1 MRQGVKGAAVAA
13 AGLGVLAARRVV
25 TLARGQNGWPM
36 PASGGDDGAPRWHAV
51 TVYRDRDEVAPDG
64 QLPAP
69 LAELGDRV
77 VVRLEEAPGGRG
89 TEIHARAGVAADP
102 DGSAGHADRDLTRQI
117 RAALRTSKQLLEA
130 GEVLQ
135 PDRPGSTR
143 PTPLNAALRSATAHG
158 LEEGRL

>member
-1 MRQGVKGAAVAA
+1 MGQGVKGAAVAA

-51 TVYRDRDEVAPDG
+51 TVYRDRDEVAPGG

-69 LAELGDRV
+69 LAELGDRIEF
-77 VVRLEEAPGGRG
+77 RLAGAPGDRG
-89 TEIHARAGVAADP
+89 TEIHVRATGQD
-102 DGSAGHADRDLTRQI
+102 ADRDLTRQI

>member
-1 MRQGVKGAAVAA
+1 MGQGVKGAAVAA

-36 PASGGDDGAPRWHAV
+36 PASGDGDGAGGAPRWHAV
-51 TVYRDRDEVAPDG
+51 TVYRGRDELAPSG
-64 QLPAP
+64 QLPPP

-77 VVRLEEAPGGRG
+77 EVRLTEAPGDRG
-89 TEIHARAGVAADP
+89 TEIHARA
-102 DGSAGHADRDLTRQI
+102 AGGEADRDLTRQI
-117 RAALRTSKQLLEA
+117 RAALRTSKQLAEA

-135 PDRPGSTR
+135 PDRPGTTR
-143 PTPLNAALRSATAHG
+143 ATPLNAALRSATAHG